1 LAHSSVEP
9 TAQSPREEIENEILR
24 LRNTPGQNNP
34 YFEEPRPGR
43 RVTFDNQSTE
53 NILLHELLQEIR
65 ELRIQ
70 VGSNRNE
77 REPSEDKNRVS
88 RNFHENALDLIYG
101 RTHSDIRNQPGASI
115 SFLNLKEAR
124 NMIPEIDVSEPR
136 TRIFKF
142 MQLRNEE
149 HTSCGQAN
157 LTRSRYLYQVQGE
170 SDDRFPHPHHRKLRA
185 VKKRIRNR
193 I

>member
-1 LAHSSVEP
+1 MAHSLVEP
-9 TAQSPREEIENEILR
+9 TAQLPREEIENEILR
-24 LRNTPGQNNP
+24 LRNTPGQNNL
-34 YFEEPRPGR
+34 YFEESRPGR
-43 RVTFDNQSTE
+43 RITFDNQSTE
-53 NILLHELLQEIR
+53 NMLLHELLQEIR

-124 NMIPEIDVSEPR
+124 NMIRDRRHVSESR
-136 TRIFKF
+136 TRIFKL

-149 HTSCGQAN
+149 HTFCERAS

-170 SDDRFPHPHHRKLRA
+170 GDDRFPHPHHCKLRA
-185 VKKRIRNR
+185 VKKRTRN
-193 I
+193 